1 MSDGIVTMLDFVRKA
16 ISETEDL
23 GSLTIRDLRT
33 GFMNELKL
41 QSLSSEEKETFRT
54 IVDIALEENNQ
65 IKSSKKENAGCS
77 DKPRMMTNTRKK
89 TLTDSS
95 ETFMESCGN
104 GKNGAL
110 EKQTQEKIE
119 SINNG
124 KMGYFIGQK
133 IGKKGTSHKKSQFK
147 SKSEKS
153 DTETEKCHSPNIHA
167 RKSRPKKRMHES
179 VSENDQDNSP
189 VTSSKKSQHTKR
201 SQESESE
208 DEQDNFP
215 IISSKKSWSKK
226 RLQDSES
233 ENEQDNF
240 PVTSSKKSQH
250 TKRSQESESE
260 NEQANFPIISSKKSQ
275 LTKRS
280 QESESENEQNNSPVI
295 FSKKLQLTKRSQ
307 DSESE
312 CEQDN
317 FPIISSKKSQSKK
330 RLQESESENEQDN
343 FPIISSKKS
352 QSTKRKHESE
362 SEQCSSQ
369 KTLSEKTFESNSD
382 EEKNISFENNIAKN
396 IDNRTS
402 SDEDEK
408 PLSLLG
414 KTAGSSSSKNKL
426 QLKHG
431 SQSSSDK
438 SSEDDLDQSENEDSR
453 RGKKR
458 KRQESG
464 KSSIKPVHKKAKIS
478 PESKRK
484 TDDDD
489 PRIKRLKRYISTAG
503 LRIKYG
509 TVFEGCKTRKK
520 KVEKLLQIL
529 KDEGLKGKPTLKSCK
544 ALKKK
549 REKKQEL
556 KELDVSNI
564 IDTNGERPR
573 RGVKSLYLEKQPSR
587 ITEEMAQVKKTF
599 SRLKEIIESEES
611 D

>member
-260 NEQANFPIISSKKSQ
+260 N
-275 LTKRS
+275 
-280 QESESENEQNNSPVI
+280 
-295 FSKKLQLTKRSQ
+295 
-307 DSESE
+307 
-312 CEQDN
+312 EQDN

>member
-208 DEQDNFP
+208 
-215 IISSKKSWSKK
+215 
-226 RLQDSES
+226 
-233 ENEQDNF
+233 
-240 PVTSSKKSQH
+240 
-250 TKRSQESESE
+250 

-280 QESESENEQNNSPVI
+280 QESESENEQDNFPIISSKKSRSKKRLQDSESENEQNNSPVI

>member
-280 QESESENEQNNSPVI
+280 QESESEN
-295 FSKKLQLTKRSQ
+295 
-307 DSESE
+307 
-312 CEQDN
+312 EQDN

>member
-215 IISSKKSWSKK
+215 IISSKKSW
-226 RLQDSES
+226 
-233 ENEQDNF
+233 
-240 PVTSSKKSQH
+240 
-250 TKRSQESESE
+250 
-260 NEQANFPIISSKKSQ
+260 
-275 LTKRS
+275 
-280 QESESENEQNNSPVI
+280 
-295 FSKKLQLTKRSQ
+295 
-307 DSESE
+307 
-312 CEQDN
+312 
-317 FPIISSKKSQSKK
+317 SKK